1 MIKKNQNIV
10 KETSWEMP
18 PINIEDL
25 QAEQRS
31 ERKEK
36 IPIVILT
43 LTSFLL
49 TILIGWTTFFF
60 ICNNIASR
68 NTNNHPLILGEE
80 TEKEEENIQF
90 DPIRQISFISSKNIW
105 VYDLKDG
112 KDIQITNDGGR
123 AYNYTSLAWKNKKE
137 LSFSKCSSQNCIIQ
151 TYDLYERKSINV
163 FELDA
168 EDIPAMRWSHQG
180 DKLAYLSKKENQ
192 LYLTIKSE
200 ESSHNI
206 GSFSY
211 DAKKISDFNDALY
224 IRFSPNDEK
233 IMIVN
238 TFVQEGDPSLIVL
251 DLSGEVIT
259 SIEKNKGT
267 LPTFGFFTSNET
279 IYYKNHDHLYVRSL
293 ENSQETKLT
302 NRVVGAFN
310 FQPSPDKSLITYWTY
325 DWPGG
330 VATIWIY
337 EIGTDSVKRL
347 RDQESYPVWI
357 DNKTL
362 ATLQLPNCPRCTKEM
377 FEFDG
382 FAKFDLQ
389 TKVISSLLEIDKVE
403 KFSTDNF

>member
-1 MIKKNQNIV
+1 MIKKNENIV
-10 KETSWEMP
+10 KETFWEMP
-18 PINIEDL
+18 PVDAEVL
-25 QAEQRS
+25 KAEQRA
-31 ERKEK
+31 EQKEK

-43 LTSFLL
+43 LTGFFL
-49 TILIGWTTFFF
+49 TILIGWSTFTF
-60 ICNNIASR
+60 IYNNVASR
-68 NTNNHPLILGEE
+68 DSEDHSLILGEE
-80 TEKEEENIQF
+80 TEQEDENIQF
-90 DPIRQISFISSKNIW
+90 DPIRQIGFISSRNIW
-105 VYDLKDG
+105 IYDLKDD
-112 KDIQITNDGGR
+112 KDIQITNDGGQN
-123 AYNYTSLAWKNKKE
+123 YNYTSLAWKNKRE

-151 TYDLYERKSINV
+151 TYDLYERKSIDV

-180 DKLAYLSKKENQ
+180 DKLVYLFKKGNQ
-192 LYLTIKSE
+192 LHLTIKSE

-211 DAKKISDFNDALY
+211 DAKKIPDFNDALY

-238 TFVQEGDPSLIVL
+238 TFVQERNPSLIVL
-251 DLSGEVIT
+251 DLSGKIIT
-259 SIEKNKGT
+259 SIEKSKGA

-279 IYYKNHDHLYVRSL
+279 IYYKNHDYLYVRSL

-302 NRVVGAFN
+302 NRIVGAFN

-325 DWPGG
+325 DWPSG

-347 RDQESYPVWI
+347 RDQESYPVWL
-357 DNKTL
+357 DNETL
-362 ATLQLPNCPRCTKEM
+362 VTLQLPNCPRCAKEM

-389 TKVISSLLEIDKVE
+389 TKVISSLFEIDEVG
-403 KFSTDNF
+403 KFSVDNF